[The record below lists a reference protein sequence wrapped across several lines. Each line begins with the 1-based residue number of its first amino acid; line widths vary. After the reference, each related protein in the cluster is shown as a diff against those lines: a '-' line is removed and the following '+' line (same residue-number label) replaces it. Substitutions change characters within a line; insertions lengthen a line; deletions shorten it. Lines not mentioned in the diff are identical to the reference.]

1 MLTKMMPCDSYWF
14 NLPAIA
20 CTVSFIQYS
29 LTWLFMRLVQHFSFC
44 DLVRMTLWLIVI
56 VVAVRWQLVKTMQMS
71 KCLFII
77 WFRCIVVVTH
87 WSISAYCMPVDR
99 HTCQK
104 YVVNEKNVFLVNNFE
119 LQNVFISNG
128 NVTNDVKC
136 TYTRY

>member
-1 MLTKMMPCDSYWF
+1 MKEDRRT
-14 NLPAIA
+14 
-20 CTVSFIQYS
+20 SFRREIPLWLCVFHSKGINQIKKRQLKINEIF
-29 LTWLFMRLVQHFSFC
+29 LTWLVIYSYVRFWYLFLFSF
-44 DLVRMTLWLIVI
+44 I
-56 VVAVRWQLVKTMQMS
+56 KTMLMS

-87 WSISAYCMPVDR
+87 WSISYYCMPVDR
-99 HTCQK
+99 HTCPK